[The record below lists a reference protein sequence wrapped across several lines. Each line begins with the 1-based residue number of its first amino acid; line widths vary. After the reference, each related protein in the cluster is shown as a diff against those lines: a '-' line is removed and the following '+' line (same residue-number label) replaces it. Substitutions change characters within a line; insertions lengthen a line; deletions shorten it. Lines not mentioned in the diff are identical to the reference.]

1 MKPILDF
8 ASRMNVNAITFKIVI
23 MVKMNSTVRKLN
35 ARVTISNAKTTTAYP
50 ELGFAMVTMTAEIIP
65 TKWNRALQELVSRM
79 SLGAPQANVFPSIGN
94 ATENPIAKT
103 TKTNLMSVLTIPSRN
118 ATTPISSVTII
129 GAFLDVGG
137 AIMMMT
143 AEITLTNCIAL
154 TNIAIVP
161 NRNEHALTE
170 NAFTSPNSVT
180 EMMTAKTKR
189 TNSFVT

>member
-8 ASRMNVNAITFKIVI
+8 ASRMNVNATMFKIVL

-65 TKWNRALQELVSRM
+65 TKWNLALQELVSRM
-79 SLGAPQANVFPSIGN
+79 SLGAPQANAFPSIGN

-118 ATTPISSVTII
+118 AMTPISNATII
-129 GAFLDVGG
+129 DVFLDVGNV
-137 AIMMMT
+137 IMMMT
-143 AEITLTNCIAL
+143 VEIIPTNCIAW

-161 NRNEHALTE
+161 NRKEHALTE
-170 NAFTSPNSVT
+170 NAFTNPSSVT
-180 EMMTAKTKR
+180 EMMTAKTER